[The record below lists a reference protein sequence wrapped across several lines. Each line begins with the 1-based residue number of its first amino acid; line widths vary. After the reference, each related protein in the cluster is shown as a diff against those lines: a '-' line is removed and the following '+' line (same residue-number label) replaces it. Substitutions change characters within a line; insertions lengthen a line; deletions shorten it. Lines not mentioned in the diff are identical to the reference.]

1 MSRWTDTDCCY
12 CARCSTTPG
21 GHTLQTYQTRRNH
34 LKRNGP
40 APARA
45 ATGTRDQSLAPG
57 IPLALITNHAHERPL
72 GPQARDD
79 ANSAPIAP
87 NLPLQSRP
95 HSVPDPPPVTVL
107 GLPNDAHA
115 DDQQWDE
122 PAPGFDDDVD
132 DSLPQAADPQI
143 PEDTNPS
150 VPHQPAPQL
159 DALQDDGPFTEDE
172 KCDYNG
178 FKNSFISQR
187 TPSAFREAP
196 PVRLAYLQAVRSNIF
211 GRLTEDAATEGLR
224 ERLDILK
231 LADSLPAA
239 PAPATTLATAKSRL
253 GLNVDDYIEKRPI
266 CTVCYKHYSIPDIEL
281 LGSPRCTVPRCLGEV
296 YRIKRQ
302 KSTTGEITERRLPA
316 KIQPYCY
323 WIPALRRMLLRPDFI
338 AALWDP
344 AKARPPP
351 QDEFSALDDVH
362 DGLRWRQ
369 AEVGLR
375 REFELGSPAQDIEVV
390 PGSRQSISCD
400 ILGLQIT
407 INLDWFGI
415 TDNRPHSTG
424 GVYASFNNLHR
435 GVRFL
440 QHNVILVTT
449 IPGPKEPSLEQLNH
463 SIEPFVVDFKR
474 VYSGVLM
481 DICSRPTPRRVR
493 NALAMTTSDVP
504 ASRKLNAKAGHSH
517 KVHTCDQCFVTL
529 EEVNLP
535 SGYDIQN
542 FRLRE
547 DFSQLGH
554 AYQSKHAT
562 TVAAR
567 KKIVNEFGVRWSVL
581 NEIPGYC
588 PVLCSP
594 TDPLPGESFKT
605 TSMQSY
611 GRLRLDDCPP
621 MYEPLLLISICA
633 DGLLELGENHSLQK
647 ADQWRR
653 FSAIMPVILWMSWRD
668 ENDNIR
674 TDSPA
679 VPPNA
684 KTPPD
689 IDCRLNKMFEL
700 VLFLSTATR
709 LLTSRSISMYDVDR
723 GQQLLQ
729 RYCRM
734 ALTMRIHLVINHH
747 LSMHYAPFFK
757 NFGPVYAWWLFA
769 FERFNGLLEQ
779 VNLNGH
785 AGGIMELTLMRNW
798 VLRHRLY
805 ELLLFLPNSAS
816 AKETELLQ
824 SLAHA
829 LGTARG
835 TLETQVA
842 GFQSG
847 QEIIGSKR
855 NKFINL
861 RSFRQIPNL
870 YTLTLDHAIVTWPA
884 LNLGHERMIDK
895 TPFFA
900 EGSAKFHPFIMKDG
914 NRYGCTSAT
923 QTDADAFA
931 FVALQGTWIP
941 CQFVAHL
948 ELSTPNQKPHFCS
961 VIRRFVAGGDMPMM
975 PWDLYAADLG
985 YYLSYANTFH
995 NIEIIPSSTIASPV
1009 AIVPAYSQVIKKD
1022 VWISVSFDRVS
1033 WSSTLTKSNNCLQS
1047 GVEPLD
1053 QSFNEG
1059 EDDTVL

>member
-1 MSRWTDTDCCY
+1 
-12 CARCSTTPG
+12 
-21 GHTLQTYQTRRNH
+21 
-34 LKRNGP
+34 
-40 APARA
+40 
-45 ATGTRDQSLAPG
+45 
-57 IPLALITNHAHERPL
+57 
-72 GPQARDD
+72 
-79 ANSAPIAP
+79 
-87 NLPLQSRP
+87 
-95 HSVPDPPPVTVL
+95 
-107 GLPNDAHA
+107 
-115 DDQQWDE
+115 
-122 PAPGFDDDVD
+122 
-132 DSLPQAADPQI
+132 
-143 PEDTNPS
+143 
-150 VPHQPAPQL
+150 
-159 DALQDDGPFTEDE
+159 
-172 KCDYNG
+172 
-178 FKNSFISQR
+178 
-187 TPSAFREAP
+187 
-196 PVRLAYLQAVRSNIF
+196 
-211 GRLTEDAATEGLR
+211 
-224 ERLDILK
+224 
-231 LADSLPAA
+231 
-239 PAPATTLATAKSRL
+239 
-253 GLNVDDYIEKRPI
+253 
-266 CTVCYKHYSIPDIEL
+266 
-281 LGSPRCTVPRCLGEV
+281 
-296 YRIKRQ
+296 
-302 KSTTGEITERRLPA
+302 
-316 KIQPYCY
+316 
-323 WIPALRRMLLRPDFI
+323 
-338 AALWDP
+338 
-344 AKARPPP
+344 
-351 QDEFSALDDVH
+351 
-362 DGLRWRQ
+362 
-369 AEVGLR
+369 
-375 REFELGSPAQDIEVV
+375 
-390 PGSRQSISCD
+390 
-400 ILGLQIT
+400 
-407 INLDWFGI
+407 
-415 TDNRPHSTG
+415 
-424 GVYASFNNLHR
+424 
-435 GVRFL
+435 
-440 QHNVILVTT
+440 
-449 IPGPKEPSLEQLNH
+449 
-463 SIEPFVVDFKR
+463 
-474 VYSGVLM
+474 
-481 DICSRPTPRRVR
+481 
-493 NALAMTTSDVP
+493 MTTSDVP

-562 TVAAR
+562 TATAR
-567 KKIVNEFGVRWSVL
+567 KKIVDEFGVRWSVL

-594 TDPLPGESFKT
+594 TDPVHNLFGIVGHFHNEILVPGHFLNKVAWRKFQDNINAIIWPS
-605 TSMQSY
+605 QI
-611 GRLRLDDCPP
+611 GRLPTN
-621 MYEPLLLISICA
+621 
-633 DGLLELGENHSLQK
+633 LGENHSLQK

-668 ENDNIR
+668 ENDNIC

-689 IDCRLNKMFEL
+689 IDRRLNKMFEL

-709 LLTSRSISMYDVDR
+709 LLTSHSISMYDVDR

-729 RYCRM
+729 QYCRT

-816 AKETELLQ
+816 AKETEVLQ

-870 YTLTLDHAIVTWPA
+870 YTLTLDHTIVTWPA

-931 FVALQGTWIP
+931 FVALQGAWIP

-948 ELSTPNQKPHFCS
+948 ELSTPNEKPHFCS

-1022 VWISVSFDRVS
+1022 VWISVSFDR
-1033 WSSTLTKSNNCLQS
+1033 S